1 MHNHVR
7 HAERRTL
14 DAGAPDSNAT
24 GSHADGRDA
33 DAGGFDAD
41 AGGFDADARGFDAD
55 ARGFDAD
62 AGGFDADAWGAS
74 PSWHPS
80 AGQSLYDDDDLDAE
94 LVPQARSLFAVP
106 D

>member
-1 MHNHVR
+1 MDNIVR
-7 HAERRTL
+7 HAERRGL
-14 DAGAPDSNAT
+14 DAGASETNAT

-33 DAGGFDAD
+33 EAG
-41 AGGFDADARGFDAD
+41 
-55 ARGFDAD
+55 GFDAD

>member
-24 GSHADGRDA
+24 GSHADGR
-33 DAGGFDAD
+33 
-41 AGGFDADARGFDAD
+41 
-55 ARGFDAD
+55 DAD

>member
-1 MHNHVR
+1 MDNIVR
-7 HAERRTL
+7 HAERRGL

-33 DAGGFDAD
+33 DAG
-41 AGGFDADARGFDAD
+41 
-55 ARGFDAD
+55 GFDAD

>member
-1 MHNHVR
+1 MDNIVR
-7 HAERRTL
+7 HAERRGL
-14 DAGAPDSNAT
+14 DAGASESNAT

-33 DAGGFDAD
+33 EAGGFDAD
-41 AGGFDADARGFDAD
+41 AW
-55 ARGFDAD
+55 
-62 AGGFDADAWGAS
+62 GFDADAWGAS

>member
-1 MHNHVR
+1 MDNIVR
-7 HAERRTL
+7 HAERRGL
-14 DAGAPDSNAT
+14 DAGASESNAT

-33 DAGGFDAD
+33 EAG
-41 AGGFDADARGFDAD
+41 
-55 ARGFDAD
+55 GFDAD